1 MWGQTNQKASLIGKW
16 RQIEPQDDAEDIT
29 IAFGLNGDLIYSID
43 TEEKTQ
49 FINLVFEI
57 FDDTL
62 ITDQPS
68 APQKEYTKFY
78 FETDDLLVLDYDGE
92 KTKFQRVS

>member
-1 MWGQTNQKASLIGKW
+1 MIDQSKQNPSLIGQW
-16 RQIEPQDDAEDIT
+16 RQIEPSSDAEAVT
-29 IAFGLNGDLIYSID
+29 MAFALNGELVYSID

-49 FINLVFEI
+49 IINLVYEVS
-57 FDDTL
+57 DDTL

-78 FETDDLLVLDYDGE
+78 FEADDLLVLDYEGE
-92 KTKFQRVS
+92 KTKFQRVF